1 LLIESVN
8 NVDDWAALAEDWK
21 QLLTRNHQNTP
32 FLTYEFQRAWWQHL
46 GGGEWQDAQLNIL
59 VGRAEDGRLIGIAPL
74 FRARSA
80 QGKWTLQFIGSHEIA
95 DFLDF
100 IAQEDDLEAF
110 IQAVFTHLEGDASW
124 SRLDLYNLVDNS
136 ISQGILR
143 SKTREFGWTY
153 ENEILQPSPY
163 IRVPKNLDAYIEGL
177 GSKQAHELRRKLR
190 RAARNPEPIALEIIQ
205 DAALLPAALHDFF
218 ALMTQEADK
227 AKFMTPGMRAQ
238 METIARTAFDG
249 GWLQLAFLKCGTRR
263 IAAYMNFDYDNC
275 IWAYNAG
282 FNSADAKLSPG
293 WLIMAEMM
301 RWSAEYGRRI
311 FDLMRGGEEYK
322 YRFGAVDRFVQRA
335 VITRSA

>member
-205 DAALLPAALHDFF
+205 DAALLP
-218 ALMTQEADK
+218 
-227 AKFMTPGMRAQ
+227 PC
-238 METIARTAFDG
+238 TISLR
-249 GWLQLAFLKCGTRR
+249 L
-263 IAAYMNFDYDNC
+263 
-275 IWAYNAG
+275 
-282 FNSADAKLSPG
+282 
-293 WLIMAEMM
+293 
-301 RWSAEYGRRI
+301 
-311 FDLMRGGEEYK
+311 
-322 YRFGAVDRFVQRA
+322 
-335 VITRSA
+335 